1 MDEIKRAIIAHLELL
16 TREQLVLLYRLIRL
30 LARK

>member
-1 MDEIKRAIIAHLELL
+1 MEDIKRAIIAHLELL
-16 TREQLVLLYRLIRL
+16 DSAELKLIYLIIRR

>member
-1 MDEIKRAIIAHLELL
+1 MEKIKRAIIAHLELL
-16 TREQLVLLYRLIRL
+16 TSEELILLYRLIRL

>member
-1 MDEIKRAIIAHLELL
+1 MDEIKRAIIAHLDLLKREELI
-16 TREQLVLLYRLIRL
+16 LLYRLIRL

>member
-1 MDEIKRAIIAHLELL
+1 MDEIKRAIIAHLDLVKREELI
-16 TREQLVLLYRLIRL
+16 LLYRLIRL

>member
-16 TREQLVLLYRLIRL
+16 KREELILLYRLIRL
-30 LARK
+30 LVRK

>member
-1 MDEIKRAIIAHLELL
+1 MEKIKRAIIAHLDLLKREELI
-16 TREQLVLLYRLIRL
+16 LLYRLIRL

>member
-16 TREQLVLLYRLIRL
+16 KREELILLYRLIRL

>member
-1 MDEIKRAIIAHLELL
+1 MDEIKRALIAHLELL
-16 TREQLVLLYRLIRL
+16 TPEELILLYQLIRL

>member
-1 MDEIKRAIIAHLELL
+1 MEKIKRAIIAHLELL
-16 TREQLVLLYRLIRL
+16 TPEELILLYRLIRL